1 MTDWYKTAEDGL
13 ITLLKTE
20 LPSLFPNGDKQV
32 TASDDTVYDN
42 GNDFYATTYP
52 GAFPV
57 TAKTSSHLIYDW
69 EILLDLLSRWK
80 TTESK
85 AWNESGFKALRS
97 AVINLINHT
106 EKGRTLGKTNYIK
119 SAVISAEDR
128 PRYIP
133 LRGTDPS
140 NPVFTHIGQVCIVTV
155 TMMVPRTG

>member
-13 ITLLKTE
+13 IALLKTE
-20 LPSLFPNGDKQV
+20 LPSVFPNGAAQV

-57 TAKTSSHLIYDW
+57 TDRASTHLLYDW

-80 TTESK
+80 TTESR
-85 AWNESGFKALRS
+85 AWNENGFKALRS

-106 EKGRTLGKTNYIK
+106 EKGRTLGKTNYVK
-119 SAVISAEDR
+119 SAVLSAEDR

-133 LRGTDPS
+133 LRGSDPN

-155 TMMVPRTG
+155 TMMVPRT

>member
-13 ITLLKTE
+13 LALLKAE

-42 GNDFYATTYP
+42 GNRYYATSYP

-57 TAKTSSHLIYDW
+57 ADRASTHLLYDW
-69 EILLDLLSRWK
+69 EILLDLLSKWDGS
-80 TTESK
+80 ESK
-85 AWNESGFKALRS
+85 AWNENGFKALRS

-133 LRGTDPS
+133 LRNTDPN
-140 NPVFTHIGQVCIVTV
+140 NPTFSHIGQVCIVTV
-155 TMMVPRTG
+155 TMMVPRT